1 MAPQIKMPTTD
12 DLMSMWN
19 ASGLKQKI
27 IFTFLMIAAFRFGVQ
42 MPLFGINN
50 QVFANIAQG
59 NNIIGFLDLFSGG
72 ALGKVSIFALGI
84 GPYITSSIIIQLV
97 SVVIPSLEKLQKEEG
112 EAGRR
117 KLSQYTRVFTV
128 VLAVFQSLIFM
139 LYLHHLPGAVLPN
152 VNPIMFFI
160 SSIVVLTAGS
170 VLVMWISEL
179 MTEKGIG
186 NGGSLIIFIGIL
198 SGIPIYASRTAQVV
212 ANNSM
217 MQLGLAVLLLIFF
230 AAMVFIV
237 IMQEAVRKV
246 IIVNQDV
253 CIGCMTCT
261 RVCPAAGAINV
272 FKTNK
277 LPYINPGYCARCE
290 ECMHSCP
297 STAIKYSSRKKAFK
311 LYSEIKSYDMVSEI
325 VDKDMKRL
333 SIDLIGLNGS
343 LKKISKT
350 LSLEFD
356 DADYEGYI
364 QYNVNDMMNRELNL
378 SLGENIEIKKFGKL
392 FESYLINRGIE
403 VFDKKC
409 IACGECLNSCPT
421 GAISLDAPKPIVI
434 DENKCVYCG
443 RCVGDCQFGAIRAYD
458 DYFHS
463 KGCDL
468 FFSRSDLKG
477 QREAD
482 FSLASEK
489 CQSCG
494 ICVKN

>member
-1 MAPQIKMPTTD
+1 MAQMRMPTTD

-50 QVFANIAQG
+50 LIFSNIAQG

-217 MQLGLAVLLLIFF
+217 MQMGLAVLLLIFF

-246 IIVNQDV
+246 IIVNPKRQV
-253 CIGCMTCT
+253 GNKVYGGMNSYI
-261 RVCPAAGAINV
+261 P
-272 FKTNK
+272 FK
-277 LPYINPGYCARCE
+277 LNPGGVMPIIFAIAILLF
-290 ECMHSCP
+290 P
-297 STAIKYSSRKKAFK
+297 STVLSLVGQANFK
-311 LYSEIKSYDMVSEI
+311 SEAVKTLVVHLTQFLSPDGITYYVLYFLLIFALTFFYASIMPNMQP
-325 VDKDMKRL
+325 KD
-333 SIDLIGLNGS
+333 IADN
-343 LKKISKT
+343 LKKYGSSIPGVKPGRPTAEALDKILTKT
-350 LSLEFD
+350 TFIG
-356 DADYEGYI
+356 A
-364 QYNVNDMMNRELNL
+364 
-378 SLGENIEIKKFGKL
+378 LGL
-392 FESYLINRGIE
+392 GI
-403 VFDKKC
+403 
-409 IACGECLNSCPT
+409 IALVP
-421 GAISLDAPKPIVI
+421 
-434 DENKCVYCG
+434 
-443 RCVGDCQFGAIRAYD
+443 
-458 DYFHS
+458 
-463 KGCDL
+463 
-468 FFSRSDLKG
+468 
-477 QREAD
+477 
-482 FSLASEK
+482 SLASYVTNIK
-489 CQSCG
+489 TIQG
-494 ICVKN
+494 IGATSLIIMVGVALDLINQVRTHLLARNYESFLKE